1 MGSQTSGLNDPISF
15 ETSSLLNNG
24 ANRIVFDSNPVFA
37 SFALMPEPATT
48 TLVASVNYPT
58 GSTTTTRGKYSESN
72 SLYLDI
78 TPKTG

>member
-1 MGSQTSGLNDPISF
+1 
-15 ETSSLLNNG
+15 
-24 ANRIVFDSNPVFA
+24 
-37 SFALMPEPATT
+37 MPEPATT
-48 TLVASVNYPT
+48 TLVATVNYPT